1 MALRCKVVDLR
12 RPNLTNEAGQA
23 VAVGHVAMMQEEGL
37 MHVVDVAV
45 EMLDPLRA
53 ERARPTHE
61 TVHLVA
67 FVQQQ
72 VGQIG
77 TVLAGDAG
85 NQCASGT

>member
-1 MALRCKVVDLR
+1 
-12 RPNLTNEAGQA
+12 
-23 VAVGHVAMMQEEGL
+23 

-53 ERARPTHE
+53 ERARPAHE

-67 FVQQQ
+67 FVKQQF
-72 VGQIG
+72 GQIRA
-77 TVLAGDAG
+77 VLPGDAG